1 MKEQRNDN
9 EGAKIDRKKLTP
21 KFTKNKKKNQ
31 KKRRIN

>member
-21 KFTKNKKKNQ
+21 KFTKNKKNQ
-31 KKRRIN
+31 KKRRIS

>member
-21 KFTKNKKKNQ
+21 KFTKNKKNPERKEE
-31 KKRRIN
+31 